1 MKLNE
6 ITSMEEQGESL
17 YLQIKNEIH
26 WIKLSKLEFDII
38 AFYSQVL
45 NKQLVIEFFSD
56 QLKITEEQ
64 LDALLGMARQKKLL
78 VDLDWGAKSQVF
90 ALQFKRKKAIL
101 EVFTVDL
108 THTRLERIGEHKKVQ
123 QVVLFALVGMVVAV
137 SLVLLLKPFSFAE
150 QYKKTLYMVPYPFSQ
165 LLLFIY
171 LGALISIGIH
181 ELGHYYFYKRYKGK
195 GSIFGFGLLLFILPV
210 FYNKLAI
217 SRVSQRSHR
226 LFVYSGG
233 LVFDVLFSIGII
245 GAIALM
251 KDDSPVLVFI
261 GYSMLISIFIRSLFN
276 LNVFLPQTDGY
287 FFLSDCLHTDQLF
300 QKSASVFWSLFREK
314 TTVTSVGYSLFF
326 VLSCLS
332 IAGAWLFFALP
343 LFFLMYYVL
352 AI

>member
-6 ITSMEEQGESL
+6 ITSMEEQGECL

-26 WIKLSKLEFDII
+26 GIKLSKIEFEVI

-45 NKQLVIEFFSD
+45 NKQIVIEFFSD
-56 QLKITEEQ
+56 QLHMTEGQ
-64 LDALLGMARQKKLL
+64 LDTLLELARQKKLL
-78 VDLDWGAKSQVF
+78 VDLDGVAQTRVF
-90 ALQFKRKKAIL
+90 ALQCKRRKAIL

-108 THTRLERIGEHKKVQ
+108 THTRLERIGEHQKVQ
-123 QVVLFALVGMVVAV
+123 QAVLFALGGMVVAV
-137 SLVLLLKPFSFAE
+137 SLLLLLKPLSFVE

-171 LGALISIGIH
+171 LGALISMGIH

-195 GSIFGFGLLLFILPV
+195 GSIFGFGLLLCVLPV
-210 FYNKLAI
+210 FYNKLSI

-245 GAIALM
+245 GAIALL
-251 KDDSPVLVFI
+251 KDRAPVLVFI

-287 FFLSDCLHTDQLF
+287 FFLSECLKTDQLF
-300 QKSASVFWSLFREK
+300 QKSAGVFRSLFSEK
-314 TTVTSVGYSLFF
+314 LTAASVGYSLFF
-326 VLSCLS
+326 VLSCVS
-332 IAGAWLFFALP
+332 IAGAWLFFVLP
-343 LFFLMYYVL
+343 LFFVIYYAL